1 MKDCRPPK
9 SPLAKGRRASGGNL
23 RILRRACSFDFAM
36 LEKGKSRG
44 FTLIEILLALA
55 VVAVTGLAVA
65 TALGGVAAQTYALE
79 QRTVAHW
86 VAENQLARTQLGRI
100 GTDESFSVGRQTER
114 VRMAGRSWRVS
125 QSLTET
131 VNPWLGRVE
140 VEVYETTSGDE
151 VGPVERLVGFVGRY

>member
-1 MKDCRPPK
+1 MKDGWPPK
-9 SPLAKGRRASGGNL
+9 PPLAERRRASGGN
-23 RILRRACSFDFAM
+23 RRVLRRACRFDWS
-36 LEKGKSRG
+36 LHGGGESRG

-55 VVAVTGLAVA
+55 VVAVTGLAVSA
-65 TALGGVAAQTYALE
+65 ALGGVAAQTYALE

-86 VAENQLARTQLGRI
+86 VAENQLARVQLGRI
-100 GTDESFSVGRQTER
+100 GATKPFSLGRQTER

-140 VEVYETTSGDE
+140 IEVHETTSGDA
-151 VGPVERLVGFVGRY
+151 VGPVGRLVGFVGRH